1 MFNPKTSIFGTMI
14 LPVPIIVG
22 LAILFSWF
30 FIPNL
35 TQNSAREEALSS
47 SAEMVAQ
54 FKTLRGYYTK
64 NIIKKVLASSD
75 IKPSIDHAGKEG
87 TIPLPATLIHD
98 MSELLQKQ
106 NTSISLYS
114 AYPFPN
120 RATRKLDDFQKEAW
134 AFLQKNPKKTFS
146 KEETKNGERILR
158 VASADTM
165 SAQGC
170 VNCHNSRPDTP
181 KDDWKLGDVRGVLE
195 VSKNIEGQLAAGQK
209 VGNIIILILLAI
221 GILLVGIFILVSRKI
236 SGNVE
241 DIIET
246 MSDLSDNSKDVETV
260 DISGKERLDE
270 IGSIA
275 RALQIFKNSALE
287 KRALEEQQ
295 EQLREAANAE
305 QIETD
310 KRRKKRAA
318 DRESEREETESEKQ
332 NALTTLVS
340 TFESSVGIIVDGVA
354 SAATEMQSTAQEMSK
369 ISQRTSDQATAVSN
383 ASTEATSNVQS
394 VASAAEELS
403 ASIREISQQVSQSTS
418 ITSQAVDEAQKAN
431 VLIEGLNAG
440 AQKIGEVVQ
449 LIQDI
454 AEQTNLLALNATIE
468 AARAG
473 DAGKGFAVVASEVKN
488 LASQTGKAT
497 EQISAQIS
505 EVQGSTNSAVSAI
518 QGISQTIAKVD
529 EVTAAIASAVEEQGA
544 ATQEISSSVQKAAVG
559 TEEVS
564 SSISSVTASASESD
578 NASTAVLNASHELS
592 KQAENLRTQVSTFV
606 KNAKSG

>member
-1 MFNPKTSIFGTMI
+1 MFNPKTSIFGAMI

-22 LAILFSWF
+22 LAIVFSWI

-75 IKPSIDHAGKEG
+75 IKPSINHANKENS
-87 TIPLPATLIHD
+87 IPLPATLIHD
-98 MSELLQKQ
+98 MSELLKKQ
-106 NTSISLYS
+106 NTTISLYS
-114 AYPFPN
+114 AYPFPI
-120 RATRKLDDFQKEAW
+120 RSSRILDDFQKQAW
-134 AFLQKNPKKTFS
+134 AFLQKNPKKTYS
-146 KEETKNGERILR
+146 REETRDGQRILR

-195 VSKNIEGQLAAGQK
+195 VSKNIEAQLTAGQNI
-209 VGNIIILILLAI
+209 GNIIILILLTTGVLLIAI
-221 GILLVGIFILVSRKI
+221 FVLVSRKI
-236 SGNVE
+236 SGNVST
-241 DIIET
+241 IIDT
-246 MSDLSDNSKDVETV
+246 MSKLSDETKDVQSI
-260 DISGKERLDE
+260 DINGQEREDE

-275 RALQIFKNSALE
+275 RALQVFKESAQDKKTLEEDKEKLREDANIERIETEKRRE
-287 KRALEEQQ
+287 KRAE
-295 EQLREAANAE
+295 
-305 QIETD
+305 
-310 KRRKKRAA
+310 
-318 DRESEREETESEKQ
+318 DREKEIEKTETEKRL
-332 NALTTLVS
+332 ALTDLVS
-340 TFESSVGIIVDGVA
+340 TFESSVGVIVDGVA
-354 SAATEMQSTAQEMSK
+354 SAATEMQSTAQEMSS
-369 ISQRTSDQATAVSN
+369 ISQRTNDQATAVSN
-383 ASTEATSNVQS
+383 ASSEATSNVQS

-418 ITSQAVDEAQKAN
+418 ITTQAVDEAQNAN
-431 VLIEGLNAG
+431 VLIEGLNSG

-505 EVQGSTNSAVSAI
+505 EVQGSTNSAVAAI

-544 ATQEISSSVQKAAVG
+544 ATQEISSSVQKAAAG
-559 TEEVS
+559 TQEVS
-564 SSISSVTASASESD
+564 SSINSVTESASESD
-578 NASTAVLNASHELS
+578 SASNAVLNASQELS
-592 KQAENLRTQVSTFV
+592 KQAESLREQVATFV
-606 KNAKSG
+606 LNAKS